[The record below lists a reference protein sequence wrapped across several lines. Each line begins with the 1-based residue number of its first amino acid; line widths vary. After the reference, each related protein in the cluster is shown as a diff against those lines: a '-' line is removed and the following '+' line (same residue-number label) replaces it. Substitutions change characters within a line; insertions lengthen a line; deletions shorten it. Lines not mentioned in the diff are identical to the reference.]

1 MKVSHDLAFEYPQ
14 HRVPEAEST
23 TLGTNHV
30 CALRDLVS
38 FAQFKKREK
47 YPWSSV
53 TFSKVADF

>member
-14 HRVPEAEST
+14 QGVPEAEST
-23 TLGTNHV
+23 TLETNHV

-47 YPWSSV
+47 YP
-53 TFSKVADF
+53 